1 MSEYVI
7 ETNQVTKRYPSVVA
21 LDHVNIHVKKG
32 SIYGLVGDNGAGKT
46 TLLKLLVGHSYP
58 TAGEIRLFDCFGEKN
73 LERCRRQIGAMIEQ
87 PGFYPNMTV
96 EQMLEYYRIQK
107 GVPGKG
113 KVEEMLELTDI
124 KDKRKTKCKNL
135 SLGQKQRLGLAIAM
149 IGEPQLLIL
158 DEPINGLDPS
168 GIIEVRNLLRKLN
181 TEKNIT
187 ILLSSHIL
195 AELQQI
201 ATMYGFLNKGKLL
214 EEISARELQEK
225 CSDCI
230 EIMVSDAEAF
240 TVLLERFFPEERYQV
255 MPSKSIRILNP
266 IRKPED
272 FSQLAAEHSI
282 SVAGLQR
289 MKSSLE
295 DYYVNLKTGVQ
306 ANAELY

>member
-1 MSEYVI
+1 MSEYII
-7 ETNQVTKRYPSVVA
+7 ETSQVTKNYPSVVA

-46 TLLKLLVGHSYP
+46 TLLKLFVGHSYP
-58 TAGEIRLFDCFGEKN
+58 TTGEIRLFGRFGEKE
-73 LERCRRQIGAMIEQ
+73 LERCRKQIGAMIEQ

-107 GVPGKG
+107 GVPSKG

-124 KDKRKTKCKNL
+124 KDKRKIRCKNL

-168 GIIEVRNLLRKLN
+168 GIIEVRNLLRRLN
-181 TEKNIT
+181 AEKNIT

-201 ATMYGFLNKGKLL
+201 ATMYGFLNKGRLL
-214 EEISARELQEK
+214 EEISAQELQEK
-225 CSDCI
+225 CSDYI
-230 EIMVSDAEAF
+230 EITVSDVEAF
-240 TVLLERFFPEERYQV
+240 TVLLERFFPEESYKV
-255 MPSKSIRILNP
+255 LPSRSIRILNS
-266 IRKPED
+266 IRKPEE
-272 FSQLAAEHSI
+272 FSQLASEHGIRVS
-282 SVAGLQR
+282 GLQR
-289 MKSSLE
+289 INSSLE
-295 DYYVNLKTGVQ
+295 DYYMNLKIGG
-306 ANAELY
+306 AGRC